1 MADSVFTPEQEARIN
16 DLLVEYLEQNGAS
29 IDAGI
34 NVIEL
39 TGDALSDEN
48 LKKLTIPSILPVTNQ
63 WAYTSLQN
71 MMAPITHAISHL
83 QTEDAAVQ
91 QAIADAGTATAG
103 ANTAASNANTKAGQ
117 AESAAQAAAAATAEA
132 EHVNAGLQGMTVT
145 ITDRNGVSRSVDIGF
160 DIWDTYG
167 SIAEMNADA
176 VNVPQGKFVIIA
188 TTDPTSTE
196 NAQMYVRNSSSA
208 AQPFGFLCDL
218 DQASSAAWADWL
230 NNMKPAIQQAT
241 QDAEDAAAL
250 ANLKAGEAETAA
262 NNANQKADY
271 ATTQGNYA
279 KQKGDEASLVDAD
292 LDGTTVIIKS
302 RTGAIKAKNVKGD
315 KGDKGEGIN
324 WSTMSAAEKQQ
335 LYQYVADEIAQ
346 EGGYVLY
353 PVTDADMT
361 SGTFRKNSII
371 TINGVTYKAI
381 RDTTNLP
388 VVFVM
393 EDGKY
398 VTQVDSGIN
407 LFVIAGYSQT
417 ADWEVWIDA
426 SNNYRFRQ
434 LESRVTRLETLIQ

>member
-91 QAIADAGTATAG
+91 QAIADAGTATSD

-117 AESAAQAAAAATAEA
+117 AESAAQAAAAATTEA

-160 DIWDTYG
+160 GIWDTYG

-176 VNVPQGKFVIIA
+176 VNVPQGKFVVIA

-250 ANLKAGEAETAA
+250 ANEKAALAA
-262 NNANQKADY
+262 NEAN
-271 ATTQGNYA
+271 
-279 KQKGDEASLVDAD
+279 
-292 LDGTTVIIKS
+292 
-302 RTGAIKAKNVKGD
+302 RAKNLNDHPSYIGPDDYWYLWNYDSQMYVRGSYARGPAATIAVGSVSTLEPDQQATVVNTGTEGAAVFNFAIPRGAKGEEGKKGD
-315 KGDKGEGIN
+315 KGDKGDDLDY
-324 WSTMSAAEKQQ
+324 STMTPEEKSELNDTIVQHIVSENI
-335 LYQYVADEIAQ
+335 L
-346 EGGYVLY
+346 G
-353 PVTDADMT
+353 PVYDD
-361 SGTFRKNSII
+361 
-371 TINGVTYKAI
+371 
-381 RDTTNLP
+381 
-388 VVFVM
+388 
-393 EDGKY
+393 
-398 VTQVDSGIN
+398 VDHG
-407 LFVIAGYSQT
+407 FVIPT
-417 ADWEVWIDA
+417 AMHVQYDA
-426 SNNYRFRQ
+426 TNHGFNF
-434 LESRVTRLETLIQ
+434 